1 MAVTDLTTEIE
12 SVIRQVINNNSLEI
26 GPDSRLMDDIGLES
40 IDLLDVSS
48 ELENTIGLEVD
59 FKDVVMFLRERQ
71 KSDQIDMK
79 SVRVRD
85 LIEYIEEKRQS

>member
-1 MAVTDLTTEIE
+1 MAVT
-12 SVIRQVINNNSLEI
+12 
-26 GPDSRLMDDIGLES
+26 
-40 IDLLDVSS
+40 DLLDVSS